1 MNTLL
6 LASAEDTLNELTI
19 IGIVAFALIAVF
31 AGVSLFASIWKLVL
45 ASRYNRYNKQKV
57 AVNMTGSQVATKMLE
72 GLGLA
77 DVKVEKIGWF
87 RGMIFGNSYSP
98 RKKTI
103 RLRKNIFDKASLTS
117 VALAAQKVAI
127 AQRHHEGDK
136 KVAVRSTLMGICY
149 FAPYAVLPLVVVGL
163 LLDFIIY
170 QGIGWLSLAF
180 TILAF
185 SFYLLSFVVVI
196 LNLKIEKRACNT
208 AMEYMQKIN
217 LLTEDE
223 LGDAKIL
230 YKTYITD
237 YWLQFWSELLY
248 IIWEAVKLVSRIFKF
263 SRSKK

>member
-1 MNTLL
+1 MNSLL
-6 LASAEDTLNELTI
+6 LASAEDTLNGLTI
-19 IGIVAFALIAVF
+19 IGIVAVAVVAVF
-31 AGVSLFASIWKLVL
+31 AGLSLFASIWKLVL
-45 ASRYNRYNKQKV
+45 ASRYRRYNKQNV
-57 AVNMTGSQVATKMLE
+57 AANMTGAQVATKMLE
-72 GLGLA
+72 GLGLS
-77 DVKVEKIGWF
+77 DVKVEKIGWI

-136 KVAVRSTLMGICY
+136 KVAARATLMGVCY
-149 FAPYAVLPLVVVGL
+149 FAPFAVLPLVLVGL
-163 LLDFIIY
+163 VLDFVIY

-180 TILAF
+180 TVLAF
-185 SFYLLSFVVVI
+185 AFYLTSFVVVI
-196 LNLKIEKRACNT
+196 LNLKIEKKACKT

-223 LGDAKIL
+223 LQDAQIL

-237 YWLQFWSELLY
+237 YWLQFWTELLY
-248 IIWEAVKLVSRIFKF
+248 IIWEAIKLVWRIFKF
-263 SRSKK
+263 SRTKD